1 MKRMVRGYFSVWMLP
16 SAASILALVLLLGS
30 CSNVDNVYDS
40 MRRIVSDGAPAY
52 NSVRLEQLQ
61 LDSVRYS
68 SESFSWAQEGQGICC
83 LDIFYGWLYR
93 FDAEG
98 RLIKRAL
105 GNGRASNESIIK
117 HYMIGTM
124 SNDGELA
131 IAGSS
136 LDFEYFSKD
145 LTAVNRFLIVKD
157 QNKEYSPLDF
167 LAYTTPGECIAR
179 FHKGKL
185 YEGLVSDDPDFV
197 FGPDYEKEVCHI
209 GVVEMAEG
217 KALKSEIQ
225 GLPSM
230 FSDDRAK
237 YRGMDFV
244 AFDIDIKDNMYVGF
258 AADSLVYVFDHNRK
272 PKYAFGRSGVD
283 MDTDYE
289 RFGSLDEMK
298 AYRTNITKKGYYY
311 WIEYIDETGIC
322 FRSYKKG
329 ADSKYD
335 GLQVY
340 KDGKLLA
347 DCETPKGF
355 KVVGYIAPYY
365 YSQIIGGDEDDSMM
379 VYRFKLD

>member
-1 MKRMVRGYFSVWMLP
+1 MKGIFFSIWRLP

-40 MRRIVSDGAPAY
+40 MRRIESDDATAY

-61 LDSVRYS
+61 LDSVRYPG
-68 SESFSWAQEGQGICC
+68 ESFSWAQEDQGICC

-124 SNDGELA
+124 SGDGELA

-157 QNKEYSPLDF
+157 QQKEYAPSEF
-167 LAYTTPGECIAR
+167 LAYTTPEDCIAR

-185 YEGLVSDDPDFV
+185 YEGLITDDADFM

-209 GVVEMAEG
+209 GVVNMTEG

-237 YRGMDFV
+237 YRGMNFC
-244 AFDIDIKDNMYVGF
+244 
-258 AADSLVYVFDHNRK
+258 K
-272 PKYAFGRSGVD
+272 P
-283 MDTDYE
+283 
-289 RFGSLDEMK
+289 
-298 AYRTNITKKGYYY
+298 
-311 WIEYIDETGIC
+311 
-322 FRSYKKG
+322 
-329 ADSKYD
+329 
-335 GLQVY
+335 
-340 KDGKLLA
+340 
-347 DCETPKGF
+347 
-355 KVVGYIAPYY
+355 
-365 YSQIIGGDEDDSMM
+365 
-379 VYRFKLD
+379 

>member
-1 MKRMVRGYFSVWMLP
+1 MKGIFFSIWRLP

-40 MRRIVSDGAPAY
+40 MRRIESDDAPAY

-68 SESFSWAQEGQGICC
+68 GESFSWAQEGQGICC

-157 QNKEYSPLDF
+157 QNKKYSPLDF

>member
-1 MKRMVRGYFSVWMLP
+1 MKRMVRGYFSVWRLP

-30 CSNVDNVYDS
+30 CADGDNVYDS

-68 SESFSWAQEGQGICC
+68 GESFSWAQEGQGICC

-98 RLIKRAL
+98 HLIKRTL

-124 SNDGELA
+124 SGDGELA

-157 QNKEYSPLDF
+157 QQKEYAPSEF
-167 LAYTTPGECIAR
+167 LAYTTPGDCIAR
-179 FHKGKL
+179 FYKGKL
-185 YEGLVSDDPDFV
+185 YEGLVSDIPDFI
-197 FGPDYEKEVCHI
+197 FGPDYEKKVCHI
-209 GVVEMAEG
+209 GVVDMTEG

-230 FSDDRAK
+230 FSEDKAK

-244 AFDIDIKDNMYVGF
+244 MFDIDNQDNMYIGF

-272 PKYAFGRSGVD
+272 PKFAFGRSGVN

-289 RFGSLDEMK
+289 RFGSLDEMN

-311 WIEYIDETGIC
+311 WIEYIDETGVC

-329 ADSKYD
+329 ADSEYD

-365 YSQIIGGDEDDSMM
+365 YSQIIGGEEDGSLM

>member
-1 MKRMVRGYFSVWMLP
+1 MKGIFFSIWRLP

-40 MRRIVSDGAPAY
+40 MRRIESDDATAY

-61 LDSVRYS
+61 LDSVRYPG
-68 SESFSWAQEGQGICC
+68 ESFSWAQEDQGICC

-217 KALKSEIQ
+217 KALKSEIR

-237 YRGMDFV
+237 YRGMNFC
-244 AFDIDIKDNMYVGF
+244 
-258 AADSLVYVFDHNRK
+258 K
-272 PKYAFGRSGVD
+272 P
-283 MDTDYE
+283 
-289 RFGSLDEMK
+289 
-298 AYRTNITKKGYYY
+298 
-311 WIEYIDETGIC
+311 
-322 FRSYKKG
+322 
-329 ADSKYD
+329 
-335 GLQVY
+335 
-340 KDGKLLA
+340 
-347 DCETPKGF
+347 
-355 KVVGYIAPYY
+355 
-365 YSQIIGGDEDDSMM
+365 
-379 VYRFKLD
+379 

>member
-1 MKRMVRGYFSVWMLP
+1 MKGIFFSIWRLP

-40 MRRIVSDGAPAY
+40 MRRIESDDAPAY

>member
-1 MKRMVRGYFSVWMLP
+1 MVRGYFSVWRLP
-16 SAASILALVLLLGS
+16 SAASILTLALLLGS
-30 CSNVDNVYDS
+30 CADGDNVYDS
-40 MRRIVSDGAPAY
+40 MRRIVSDGAPTY

-68 SESFSWAQEGQGICC
+68 GESFSWAQEGQGICC

-105 GNGRASNESIIK
+105 GNGRSSNESIIK

-136 LDFEYFSKD
+136 RSE
-145 LTAVNRFLIVKD
+145 
-157 QNKEYSPLDF
+157 F
-167 LAYTTPGECIAR
+167 LAYTTPGDCIAR
-179 FHKGKL
+179 FYKGKL
-185 YEGLVSDDPDFV
+185 YEGLVSDIPDFI
-197 FGPDYEKEVCHI
+197 FGPDYEKKVCHI
-209 GVVEMAEG
+209 GVVDMTEG

-230 FSDDRAK
+230 FSEDKAK

-244 AFDIDIKDNMYVGF
+244 MFDIDNQDNMYIGF

-272 PKYAFGRSGVD
+272 PKFAFGRSGVN

-289 RFGSLDEMK
+289 RFGSLDEMN

-311 WIEYIDETGIC
+311 WIEYIDETGVC

-329 ADSKYD
+329 ADSEYD

-365 YSQIIGGDEDDSMM
+365 YSQIIGGEEDGSLM

>member
-1 MKRMVRGYFSVWMLP
+1 MKGIFFSIWRLP

-40 MRRIVSDGAPAY
+40 MRRIESDDAPAY

-197 FGPDYEKEVCHI
+197 FGSDYEKEVCHI

-365 YSQIIGGDEDDSMM
+365 YSQIIGGEEDGSLM

>member
-1 MKRMVRGYFSVWMLP
+1 MKGIFFSIWRLP

-40 MRRIVSDGAPAY
+40 MRRIESDDAPAY

-197 FGPDYEKEVCHI
+197 FGSDYEKEVCHI

>member
-1 MKRMVRGYFSVWMLP
+1 MKGIFFSIWRLP

-30 CSNVDNVYDS
+30 CADGDNVYDS

-68 SESFSWAQEGQGICC
+68 GESFSWAQEGQGICC

-98 RLIKRAL
+98 HLIKRTL

-124 SNDGELA
+124 SGDGELA

-197 FGPDYEKEVCHI
+197 FGSDYEKEVCHI

-217 KALKSEIQ
+217 KALKSEIR
-225 GLPSM
+225 GLSSM

-237 YRGMDFV
+237 YRGMNFC
-244 AFDIDIKDNMYVGF
+244 
-258 AADSLVYVFDHNRK
+258 K
-272 PKYAFGRSGVD
+272 P
-283 MDTDYE
+283 
-289 RFGSLDEMK
+289 
-298 AYRTNITKKGYYY
+298 
-311 WIEYIDETGIC
+311 
-322 FRSYKKG
+322 
-329 ADSKYD
+329 
-335 GLQVY
+335 
-340 KDGKLLA
+340 
-347 DCETPKGF
+347 
-355 KVVGYIAPYY
+355 
-365 YSQIIGGDEDDSMM
+365 
-379 VYRFKLD
+379 